1 MHGGKEIEMPLT
13 PALETD
19 VATDVIKDGSLSVVV
34 TVDACEVGTTVLI
47 STAIVVVGAAPVPV
61 TPPTLMGEL
70 AADTTA
76 FTVVIFVVTTSYVTT
91 LLSRRL
97 RAALCAKF

>member
-1 MHGGKEIEMPLT
+1 MHGGEEIEIPLT
-13 PALETD
+13 PALEAD
-19 VATDVIKDGSLSVVV
+19 VATDVVKDGSLRVAV
-34 TVDACEVGTTVLI
+34 TVDACEVGTAVLI
-47 STAIVVVGAAPVPV
+47 STAIVVVGAAPAPV

-70 AADTTA
+70 AADTAA
-76 FTVVIFVVTTSYVTT
+76 FTVVLFVVTTSYVTT